1 MKYCS
6 IILVLFLLA
15 AGPALG
21 QRKCL
26 RKFYR
31 EQKRGQHAETF
42 KIGLGRVTMKL
53 ANLFIPKDLMEED
66 GIPFKKL
73 ISSVHR
79 MKLYTISGQG
89 PDSTVR
95 TASIQRLKQRLI
107 DREHYEELV
116 EVRHEG
122 SIVHFMNRSRGNDDN
137 VGDLIILVQDDH
149 DFVILDLRTSLKLS
163 DVNQVVRQLA
173 KN

>member
-15 AGPALG
+15 AGPAMG

-42 KIGLGRVTMKL
+42 KIGLGRVTMKF
-53 ANLFIPKDLMEED
+53 ANLFIPKHLMEDE
-66 GIPFKKL
+66 GIPFKRL
-73 ISSVHR
+73 IASVHR
-79 MKLYTISGQG
+79 LKLYTITGDG
-89 PDSTVR
+89 ADSTVR

-107 DREHYEELV
+107 EKEHYEELV
-116 EVRHEG
+116 DVRSGG
-122 SIVHFMNRSRGNDDN
+122 SIVHLMNRSKGNDDN
-137 VGDLIILVQDDH
+137 VGDLIVLVQDDH